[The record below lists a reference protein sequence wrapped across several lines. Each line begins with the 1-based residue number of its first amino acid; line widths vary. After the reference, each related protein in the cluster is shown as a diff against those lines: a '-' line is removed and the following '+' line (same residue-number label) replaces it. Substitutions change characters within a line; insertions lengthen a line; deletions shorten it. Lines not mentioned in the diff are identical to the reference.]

1 MKSRTFSQRQIRYLR
16 ERAQEQYENMRGSRL
31 YRNVDFLL
39 YMLVIVMS
47 ALAIRSFIA
56 EPIRVDGD
64 SMVPTLLHNEDMIVE
79 KVSLWVSRPQR
90 GEIVICYYPGYTE
103 SCVKR
108 VIGLPGETVSIVN
121 GAIYI
126 DGAAL
131 DESDYW
137 QGEIIGDMEPLS
149 VPARAVF
156 VVGDN
161 RNGSK
166 DSRNPSVGCIPYAK
180 VEGRVLGVIWPFARY
195 RLFTMAEPARGAL
208 SAAADFAISEATR
221 YA

>member
-1 MKSRTFSQRQIRYLR
+1 MKGRTFSRSQIRYLR

-31 YRNVDFLL
+31 YRNVDFLF
-39 YMLVIVMS
+39 YVLVIVMA
-47 ALAIRSFIA
+47 ALSIRAFIA

-64 SMVPTLLHNEDMIVE
+64 SMIPTLIHNEDMLVE
-79 KVSLWVSRPQR
+79 KVSFWVEPPRR

-108 VIGLPGETVSIVN
+108 VIGLPGETVSISN
-121 GAIYI
+121 GRIYV
-126 DGAAL
+126 DGAAI
-131 DESDYW
+131 DESDFW
-137 QGEIIGDMEPLS
+137 QGEIIGDMDPVT
-149 VPARAVF
+149 VPNRAIF

-180 VEGRVLGVIWPFARY
+180 IDGRVLGVVWPFDRY
-195 RLFTMAEPARGAL
+195 RMFDIARHA
-208 SAAADFAISEATR
+208 
-221 YA
+221 